1 MYCLIKSL
9 RSLSA
14 DSERAKE
21 KILSSVRFS
30 AVAVREIVCGM
41 ESFKGWR
48 IIRELISPARS
59 RECNLD

>member
-9 RSLSA
+9 RSLFA

-30 AVAVREIVCGM
+30 AVAVREIVCGLQK
-41 ESFKGWR
+41 EASLRSISFTGSS
-48 IIRELISPARS
+48 IHLSFG
-59 RECNLD
+59 LF

>member
-14 DSERAKE
+14 DSERAKG

-41 ESFKGWR
+41 ESSRGG
-48 IIRELISPARS
+48 EL
-59 RECNLD
+59 